1 MRARCATLARMTAP
15 GFTNNPRGRPKRGT
29 SFNERIRVACTL
41 QDLDAI
47 AAEVVAAAKDRSND
61 KQWTAA
67 IGFISAAFTGH
78 APDVD
83 YSKPLD
89 ERLRIMNEHAAAAVA
104 EGDDPKP
111 IIALIQA
118 ENITQDT
125 LNKSK
130 QTGEGESGGV
140 TIVLGDGT
148 SLSGVL
154 PTRT

>member
-15 GFTNNPRGRPKRGT
+15 GTTNNPRGRPKRGT

-41 QDLDAI
+41 SDLDAI

-89 ERLRIMNEHAAAAVA
+89 ERLRVMNEHAAAAVEA
-104 EGDDPKP
+104 GDDPKP

-118 ENITQDT
+118 ENLTQDT

-130 QTGEGESGGV
+130 QGV
-140 TIVLGDGT
+140 DEKGQSITFVLGENT
-148 SLSGVL
+148 STTMSVVK
-154 PTRT
+154 

>member
-61 KQWTAA
+61 KQWVAA
-67 IGFISAAFTGH
+67 IGFISSAFTGH

-89 ERLRIMNEHAAAAVA
+89 ERLRIMNEHAAAAVEA
-104 EGDDPKP
+104 GDDPKP

-130 QTGEGESGGV
+130 QGV
-140 TIVLGDGT
+140 DEKGQSITFVLGENT
-148 SLSGVL
+148 STTMSVVK
-154 PTRT
+154 